1 VLRARDPH
9 RARTLQNFLSPLT
22 FIIANI

>member
-9 RARTLQNFLSPLT
+9 RARTLQNFLPPLT